1 MNSSILQCHDSS
13 KNWSISTPPLNAERQ
28 LETNKSTLANKYN
41 EVRNRTHEINLKANV
56 KDSEFVDKL
65 KTADQCDKKFNSKEL
80 IQKQKNWTSHFSK
93 TRTSRYN
100 SDPDKLVVKTSLD
113 KTVLKNKSDEGLQ
126 HGSKDSYELENTL
139 ENKLSTTN
147 LVKNVNT
154 AERSASFSAM
164 CSSSKTFS
172 SPPQLP
178 TRYSSNGEKK
188 EKKPIACLSVENN
201 ELPKFSM
208 LNDIPNNSKKEI
220 PEYAVIQKN
229 VMDKKLDDLPI
240 ISLKQC
246 QIESKINS
254 TDTIHACD
262 YKIFQEICAD
272 PKNHVAKNKVH
283 VTIDNADYL
292 LSSTI
297 KTPLKTL
304 EKKKLLATKE
314 EIANDVIEFS
324 TTQQSFDK
332 RDLCNKV
339 NENNINALKSRTT
352 KYESDNKPLNSDNF
366 ILSYMITSSSP
377 LEKKR
382 EEKAEREASEKLKY
396 GKDSYDANKDS
407 SKYENLKTDNSDSYS
422 EINLSSV
429 KRFFNICTDTSTIND
444 KQIHLCLVCNENSTK
459 CEPNEPKSNI
469 NESLDLNFINN
480 DNYDH
485 SNIKNTMDIS
495 NNLSCTFAFHG
506 KNYAT
511 NKEDLNTLDY
521 SRDVSKN
528 LSSSIDLKN
537 NECFPK
543 LLPTTQNTNVIEAK
557 EFNISIDES
566 EILKTCITDCH
577 FQTENII
584 EIDKANETDL
594 AMELLKHDNISK
606 NVFKQKN
613 NQSDYNILYKKKTK
627 EILHNSTKNVKESSI
642 KNNENDGKLLLE
654 VENKQAINKK
664 PPQNNTETQSS
675 TIALDTS
682 STQSNK
688 DNLSTRSRSEFT
700 VETVSESQIGS
711 VTSSESDILGSISSL
726 NDTQA
731 DTETESQ
738 DYTPLGRK
746 IILVENGVHYFEDGH
761 FWMEVAGIP
770 ESEDDEEDGC
780 KSISRK
786 TAITFDT
793 GPIRVYSTHSVNEYD
808 RRNEDVDPVAA
819 SAEYEL
825 EKRVEKME
833 VFPVELMKGP
843 DGLGLSIIGMGVGA
857 DAGLEKLGI
866 FVKTITENGSA
877 AQEGKIQVND
887 QIVEVDGKSLVGVTQ
902 AYAASV
908 LRNTSGLVR
917 FVIGREHDPQNSEV
931 AMLIKQSLQADKERG
946 QDEITNTSRKPI
958 AKDSALYEQH
968 EVNENAENNCRN
980 IQQELLRTGSPAV
993 TSCSESE
1000 RSQSPS
1006 SSYTSFFNN
1015 SRSPIISSSANGI
1028 SFKQNDMDTLRMLLQ
1043 ELVELENN
1051 GASSEEYALKLRES
1065 GIRLH
1070 ESERAL
1076 SATRQDLA
1084 NVREMLLQLTNQNAI
1099 FQQKYA
1105 RARRAARELRSDVT
1119 LRDEFYQQ
1127 LLQEKDTEYN
1137 ALVKS
1142 LKDRVIILEV
1152 ELTEIQKR
1160 FGMPVRLP
1168 YDSATSKIV
1177 TPQFSRRQLLPLPS
1191 SVSSQLSDTDTSDL
1205 NSPDDKDKTD
1215 TVERKLPLRMPVKEE
1230 LDQAIPSHS
1239 LLDNSA
1245 GKSKAELASRG
1256 GLANRQ
1262 LPKRSGGLSNS
1273 SSEYGLDESEDNT
1286 DEDLSSKSKEPR
1298 NVISKSVNLNLRK
1311 KNLSSYLNNSTN
1323 LQKRR
1328 LIESTIIKQHSTI
1341 SSQVRALT
1349 EQSWQTS
1356 PSSHSVLF
1364 TEQLEQIFSERNK
1377 RLGGR
1382 DISISKDSLVNSN
1395 ELNNTESCRAKI
1407 VTRHLVEEIRHAV
1420 NEANQRVKSTEKD
1433 VTNSNC
1439 ENTPWYTDGSPSSI
1453 SSADSSSP
1461 PTTEQNVEKNNSG
1474 VIFKPQIDELAHS
1487 LIFSR
1492 VLQHITKLSKSVR
1505 YIWGPF
1511 LVRLLVHRT
1520 GFKII
1525 E

>member
-1 MNSSILQCHDSS
+1 
-13 KNWSISTPPLNAERQ
+13 
-28 LETNKSTLANKYN
+28 
-41 EVRNRTHEINLKANV
+41 
-56 KDSEFVDKL
+56 
-65 KTADQCDKKFNSKEL
+65 
-80 IQKQKNWTSHFSK
+80 
-93 TRTSRYN
+93 
-100 SDPDKLVVKTSLD
+100 
-113 KTVLKNKSDEGLQ
+113 
-126 HGSKDSYELENTL
+126 
-139 ENKLSTTN
+139 
-147 LVKNVNT
+147 
-154 AERSASFSAM
+154 
-164 CSSSKTFS
+164 
-172 SPPQLP
+172 
-178 TRYSSNGEKK
+178 
-188 EKKPIACLSVENN
+188 
-201 ELPKFSM
+201 
-208 LNDIPNNSKKEI
+208 
-220 PEYAVIQKN
+220 
-229 VMDKKLDDLPI
+229 
-240 ISLKQC
+240 
-246 QIESKINS
+246 
-254 TDTIHACD
+254 
-262 YKIFQEICAD
+262 
-272 PKNHVAKNKVH
+272 
-283 VTIDNADYL
+283 
-292 LSSTI
+292 
-297 KTPLKTL
+297 
-304 EKKKLLATKE
+304 
-314 EIANDVIEFS
+314 
-324 TTQQSFDK
+324 
-332 RDLCNKV
+332 
-339 NENNINALKSRTT
+339 
-352 KYESDNKPLNSDNF
+352 
-366 ILSYMITSSSP
+366 
-377 LEKKR
+377 
-382 EEKAEREASEKLKY
+382 
-396 GKDSYDANKDS
+396 
-407 SKYENLKTDNSDSYS
+407 
-422 EINLSSV
+422 
-429 KRFFNICTDTSTIND
+429 
-444 KQIHLCLVCNENSTK
+444 
-459 CEPNEPKSNI
+459 
-469 NESLDLNFINN
+469 
-480 DNYDH
+480 
-485 SNIKNTMDIS
+485 
-495 NNLSCTFAFHG
+495 
-506 KNYAT
+506 
-511 NKEDLNTLDY
+511 
-521 SRDVSKN
+521 
-528 LSSSIDLKN
+528 
-537 NECFPK
+537 
-543 LLPTTQNTNVIEAK
+543 
-557 EFNISIDES
+557 
-566 EILKTCITDCH
+566 
-577 FQTENII
+577 
-584 EIDKANETDL
+584 
-594 AMELLKHDNISK
+594 
-606 NVFKQKN
+606 
-613 NQSDYNILYKKKTK
+613 
-627 EILHNSTKNVKESSI
+627 
-642 KNNENDGKLLLE
+642 
-654 VENKQAINKK
+654 
-664 PPQNNTETQSS
+664 
-675 TIALDTS
+675 
-682 STQSNK
+682 
-688 DNLSTRSRSEFT
+688 
-700 VETVSESQIGS
+700 
-711 VTSSESDILGSISSL
+711 
-726 NDTQA
+726 
-731 DTETESQ
+731 
-738 DYTPLGRK
+738 
-746 IILVENGVHYFEDGH
+746 
-761 FWMEVAGIP
+761 MEVAGIP

-1142 LKDRVIILEV
+1142 LKDR
-1152 ELTEIQKR
+1152 
-1160 FGMPVRLP
+1160 
-1168 YDSATSKIV
+1168 
-1177 TPQFSRRQLLPLPS
+1177 
-1191 SVSSQLSDTDTSDL
+1191 
-1205 NSPDDKDKTD
+1205 
-1215 TVERKLPLRMPVKEE
+1215 
-1230 LDQAIPSHS
+1230 
-1239 LLDNSA
+1239 
-1245 GKSKAELASRG
+1245 
-1256 GLANRQ
+1256 
-1262 LPKRSGGLSNS
+1262 
-1273 SSEYGLDESEDNT
+1273 EYGLDESEDNT

-1461 PTTEQNVEKNNSG
+1461 PTTEQNVEKNNSESKEPPKEVAPVEAVRQEKAETITG
-1474 VIFKPQIDELAHS
+1474 MDGKEYVMPPSMMQHLEN
-1487 LIFSR
+1487 
-1492 VLQHITKLSKSVR
+1492 LQRSMNR
-1505 YIWGPF
+1505 YKNYRGRREPPAP
-1511 LVRLLVHRT
+1511 
-1520 GFKII
+1520 K
-1525 E
+1525 